1 MDFEDIPEV
10 AVHDVN
16 GDLIEEP
23 VNQDIAE
30 VKDPIDVDAVT
41 DNDDKKMQ
49 DSDQEEIKI
58 DASSEEESSEEE
70 EITADQ

>member
-30 VKDPIDVDAVT
+30 VNDPIDVDAVT

-49 DSDQEEIKI
+49 DPDQEEIKV